1 MNENKLREYAKLI
14 VKIGA
19 NVQKG
24 QRVRLQAE
32 VDQIPLVK
40 MVTEECYKAGAS
52 YVELFWS
59 CGEVNKLHYQYATA
73 DVLGEVAVWEEERAK
88 QMTETL
94 PVRIFIDSS
103 DPDEL
108 SGISP
113 DLIST
118 VNQMRQKVLKKYRD
132 QIDGKHQWLIVAA
145 ASKKWAKKV
154 FPNEPED
161 VAVDKLWDAIFDC
174 VYLKDG
180 EDAEKIWQAHNERM
194 TKKANWLNEQ
204 NFKSLHYTSS
214 NGTDFTVELIP
225 GAKWGSAGDVNHI
238 NQTFFV
244 PNMPTE
250 EVFTSPMK
258 GKCEGRLVST
268 KPLSRSGQVINHFTV
283 DFKDGRVVECHA
295 EEGEEVLKKMG
306 KTKPEDELNCGSCG
320 YNTCREKAIAVLQG
334 KAEISMCLPY
344 LKDKA
349 ESFSDCIVNNT
360 PNGLFVLNENLE
372 VQQINAA
379 ARKIMNLRSASDILG
394 EPVVRIMDPAVFLQ
408 VLSTKRNVRDQRI
421 YLAEYKKY
429 VEETVVYDATY
440 HLLICIMRDVTDEE
454 TEREKKENISR
465 QTIEIADKVVDKQMR
480 VVQEIASLL
489 GETAAETKIALTK
502 LKESIDNE

>member
-24 QRVRLQAE
+24 QRVCLQAE

-59 CGEVNKLHYQYATA
+59 CGEVNKLHYQYATS

-145 ASKKWAKKV
+145 ASEKWAKKV

-161 VAVDKLWDAIFDC
+161 VAVDKLWNAIFDC

-295 EEGEEVLKKMG
+295 EEGEEVLKKMFAM
-306 KTKPEDELNCGSCG
+306 DEGASMLGEVALVPKESPINQSGLMF
-320 YNTCREKAIAVLQG
+320 YNTLFDENACCHVAAGRGFSEVIEGFMNMTEEEIHERGINDSMIHMDFMVGSDDLRIVGIREDGSKTDIFVNG
-334 KAEISMCLPY
+334 TWAE
-344 LKDKA
+344 
-349 ESFSDCIVNNT
+349 
-360 PNGLFVLNENLE
+360 
-372 VQQINAA
+372 
-379 ARKIMNLRSASDILG
+379 
-394 EPVVRIMDPAVFLQ
+394 
-408 VLSTKRNVRDQRI
+408 
-421 YLAEYKKY
+421 
-429 VEETVVYDATY
+429 
-440 HLLICIMRDVTDEE
+440 
-454 TEREKKENISR
+454 
-465 QTIEIADKVVDKQMR
+465 
-480 VVQEIASLL
+480 
-489 GETAAETKIALTK
+489 
-502 LKESIDNE
+502 

>member
-1 MNENKLREYAKLI
+1 MNTNKLREYAKLI

-32 VDQIPLVK
+32 VDQTLLVK

-59 CGEVNKLHYQYATA
+59 CGEINKLHYQYAKE

-88 QMTETL
+88 QMVADL

-108 SGISP
+108 AGISP
-113 DLIST
+113 DFIST

-154 FPNEPED
+154 FPDETEE

-174 VYLKDG
+174 VYLKEG
-180 EDAEKIWQAHNERM
+180 ENIEEIWKAHNERM
-194 TKKANWLNEQ
+194 TKKAKWLNEQ
-204 NFKSLHYTSS
+204 NFKSLHYTSK
-214 NGTDFTVELIP
+214 NGTDFRVELIP
-225 GAKWGSAGDVNHI
+225 GAKWSSAGDVNRL
-238 NQTFFV
+238 NNTFYV

-268 KPLSRSGQVINHFTV
+268 KPLSRSGQVIDHFTV
-283 DFKDGRVVECHA
+283 DFKDGKVVDCHA
-295 EEGEEVLKKMG
+295 EQGEEILKKLFSM
-306 KTKPEDELNCGSCG
+306 DEGASMLGEVALVPKESPINQSGLMF
-320 YNTCREKAIAVLQG
+320 YNTLFDENACCHVAAGRGFSEVLDGFMEMSEEEIHEKGINDSIIHMDFMIGSDDLHIVGTREDGSEVDIFVNG
-334 KAEISMCLPY
+334 TWAE
-344 LKDKA
+344 
-349 ESFSDCIVNNT
+349 
-360 PNGLFVLNENLE
+360 
-372 VQQINAA
+372 
-379 ARKIMNLRSASDILG
+379 
-394 EPVVRIMDPAVFLQ
+394 
-408 VLSTKRNVRDQRI
+408 
-421 YLAEYKKY
+421 
-429 VEETVVYDATY
+429 
-440 HLLICIMRDVTDEE
+440 
-454 TEREKKENISR
+454 
-465 QTIEIADKVVDKQMR
+465 
-480 VVQEIASLL
+480 
-489 GETAAETKIALTK
+489 
-502 LKESIDNE
+502 

>member
-59 CGEVNKLHYQYATA
+59 CGEVNKLHYQYATS

-145 ASKKWAKKV
+145 ASEKWAKKV

-161 VAVDKLWDAIFDC
+161 VAVDKLWNAIFDC

-180 EDAEKIWQAHNERM
+180 EDAEKIWQAH
-194 TKKANWLNEQ
+194 NEQ

-295 EEGEEVLKKMG
+295 EEGEEVLKKMFAM
-306 KTKPEDELNCGSCG
+306 DEGASMLGEVALVPKESPINQSGLMF
-320 YNTCREKAIAVLQG
+320 YNTLFDENACCHVAAGRGFSEVIEGFMDMTEEEIHEKGINDSMIHMDFMIGSDDLHIVGIREDGSKTDIFVNG
-334 KAEISMCLPY
+334 TWAE
-344 LKDKA
+344 
-349 ESFSDCIVNNT
+349 
-360 PNGLFVLNENLE
+360 
-372 VQQINAA
+372 
-379 ARKIMNLRSASDILG
+379 
-394 EPVVRIMDPAVFLQ
+394 
-408 VLSTKRNVRDQRI
+408 
-421 YLAEYKKY
+421 
-429 VEETVVYDATY
+429 
-440 HLLICIMRDVTDEE
+440 
-454 TEREKKENISR
+454 
-465 QTIEIADKVVDKQMR
+465 
-480 VVQEIASLL
+480 
-489 GETAAETKIALTK
+489 
-502 LKESIDNE
+502 

>member
-145 ASKKWAKKV
+145 ASEKWAKKV
-154 FPNEPED
+154 FPNEPRD
-161 VAVDKLWDAIFDC
+161 VAVDKLWNAIFDC

-283 DFKDGRVVECHA
+283 DFLKCTLKSGHA
-295 EEGEEVLKKMG
+295 G
-306 KTKPEDELNCGSCG
+306 
-320 YNTCREKAIAVLQG
+320 A
-334 KAEISMCLPY
+334 AEIPCCGH
-344 LKDKA
+344 KEA
-349 ESFSDCIVNNT
+349 T
-360 PNGLFVLNENLE
+360 
-372 VQQINAA
+372 
-379 ARKIMNLRSASDILG
+379 
-394 EPVVRIMDPAVFLQ
+394 AVP
-408 VLSTKRNVRDQRI
+408 
-421 YLAEYKKY
+421 
-429 VEETVVYDATY
+429 
-440 HLLICIMRDVTDEE
+440 
-454 TEREKKENISR
+454 
-465 QTIEIADKVVDKQMR
+465 
-480 VVQEIASLL
+480 
-489 GETAAETKIALTK
+489 
-502 LKESIDNE
+502 